1 MRITGG
7 THRGRR
13 LVPWDE
19 EGIRPMRDFVRTAL
33 FNILG
38 DVVSGARFLD
48 LFCGTGSVGLEALS
62 RGAMD
67 CVFVDQSPAA
77 CGIVRQN
84 LAQLA
89 LLDRAKVVQGD
100 FADGLEDLARVGRQF
115 DLVFSGP
122 PYGKGLSKSALRLLG
137 GRRLLAPGALVI
149 TEVFKKELLSETYGA
164 LQRVD
169 ERTYGDNLLVFYGV
183 REAVGGGAVGG

>member
-1 MRITGG
+1 
-7 THRGRR
+7 
-13 LVPWDE
+13 
-19 EGIRPMRDFVRTAL
+19 MRDFVRTAL

-38 DVVSGARFLD
+38 DAVSGTRFLD

-62 RGAMD
+62 RGAAD
-67 CVFVDQSPAA
+67 CVFLDQSPAA

-89 LLDRAKVVQGD
+89 FLDRAKVVQGD

-137 GRRLLAPGALVI
+137 ERRLLSPGALVI
-149 TEVFKKELLSETYGA
+149 TEVFKKELLSETYGG

-183 REAVGGGAVGG
+183 REAVLAEER

>member
-1 MRITGG
+1 
-7 THRGRR
+7 
-13 LVPWDE
+13 
-19 EGIRPMRDFVRTAL
+19 MRDFVRSAL

-38 DVVSGARFLD
+38 DAVSGARFLD

-62 RGAMD
+62 RGAAD
-67 CVFVDQSPAA
+67 CVFLDQSPAA

-84 LAQLA
+84 LAHLA
-89 LLDRAKVVQGD
+89 FLDRAKVVQGD

-137 GRRLLAPGALVI
+137 ERRLLAPGALVI
-149 TEVFKKELLSETYGA
+149 TEVFKKEVLSATYGA
-164 LQRVD
+164 LERVD
-169 ERTYGDNLLVFYGV
+169 ERVYGDNLLVFYVV
-183 REAVGGGAVGG
+183 REGVGEGAGGG